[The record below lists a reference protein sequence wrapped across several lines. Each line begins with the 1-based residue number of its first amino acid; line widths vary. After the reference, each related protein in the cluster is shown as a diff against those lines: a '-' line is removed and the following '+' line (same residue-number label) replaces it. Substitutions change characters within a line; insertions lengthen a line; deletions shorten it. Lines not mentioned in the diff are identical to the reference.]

1 MFDDYGDCA
10 NRLSNRNSPYIGE
23 HYFTRNSKNSEKTEM
38 YHPRQRLFVFSVIIG
53 FFALLALWLAFPWKT
68 VVVEPGYLGV
78 YNDKPYIFGKN
89 GVRRG
94 EVMQPGREWVWKSTE
109 IISVISVPY
118 KQEQRIDDF
127 STKDNYLVDF
137 DSSISL
143 RIIDAPGIVSDW
155 RLTFWSETLRAE
167 YNSIVRRE
175 VSKYSL
181 YELMSSVEKLAELD
195 NSITEKMRAYV
206 ASIKIPVV
214 IENVALGRAKPTA
227 EVQAQINETAR
238 QNEASQTNI
247 KKAAAET
254 QRKNAEENRA
264 AADMAY
270 AAKMQISPAQF
281 TALRIAEM
289 QTQACMKAAS
299 CVIGIERV
307 TPAGK

>member
-1 MFDDYGDCA
+1 MFDDYGDLA
-10 NRLSNRNSPYIGE
+10 ARLQKRNSPSASE
-23 HYFTRNSKNSEKTEM
+23 RYFNHRNNNSEKSEM
-38 YHPRQRLFVFSVIIG
+38 HHPRPQLFIFSIVIGII
-53 FFALLALWLAFPWKT
+53 AVLTLWLAFPWKT
-68 VVVEPGYLGV
+68 VVVDPGYLGV
-78 YNDKPYIFGKN
+78 YSDKPYVFGKN
-89 GVRRG
+89 GVRRD
-94 EVMQPGREWVWKSTE
+94 EVMQPGRKWVWKSTE

-118 KQEQRIDDF
+118 KQDQRIDDF
-127 STKDNYLVDF
+127 STRDNYLVDF
-137 DSSISL
+137 DSTVSL
-143 RIIDAPGIVSDW
+143 RIVDAPAIVSDW

-214 IENVALGRAKPTA
+214 VENVALGRAKPTA

-238 QNEASQTNI
+238 QTEASQTNV
-247 KKAAAET
+247 KKAAAEIE
-254 QRKNAEENRA
+254 RKTAEENRA
-264 AADMAY
+264 SADMAY